1 MKTYSPFKSLALIAM
16 LTLTQVFAL
25 AAPPLLPQANF
36 SLRSVDGT
44 TVSSTGTR
52 GKVIVLAVGA
62 LWLPLSRTQVQ
73 GVQKLADTYSGR
85 DVEVYW
91 VSTDSESHKSK
102 NYASDDQL
110 REFAAKYDLKV
121 KVLRDPDGQT
131 SKELGADQVPALII
145 IDKQGNVSGNPI
157 GGLNA
162 QGNIVRT
169 TRIQTDQTALMPQ
182 QHNPYKKRGDA

>member
-1 MKTYSPFKSLALIAM
+1 MRVYSPFKSFALIAT
-16 LTLTQVFAL
+16 LILTQVFAL
-25 AAPPLLPQANF
+25 AAPPIQANF
-36 SLRSVDGT
+36 SMRSVDGT

-52 GKVIVLAVGA
+52 GKVVVLAVGA
-62 LWLPLSRTQVQ
+62 LWLPLSRAQVQ
-73 GVQKLADTYSGR
+73 GVQKLADTYSGQA
-85 DVEVYW
+85 VEVYW

-110 REFAAKYDLKV
+110 REFAAKHDLKV

-131 SKELGADQVPALII
+131 SKQLGADQVPALII

-162 QGNIVRT
+162 QGNVVGQLESRLT
-169 TRIQTDQTALMPQ
+169 KLL
-182 QHNPYKKRGDA
+182 